1 MYTKLILK
9 LTFVIAVAA
18 AAVGFGEHKFYFSRT
33 TIEQNALMNRYEI
46 TIRFFT
52 DDLERA
58 LSAED
63 EKVRFADDPYDPSF
77 DSEVEDYIRKHFFI
91 RINNE
96 NIQWRY
102 LGKQVESDITW
113 CYAEINNIP
122 PTNILEIKNTALFEL
137 FDEQVNE
144 VALKINGR
152 QHRMMLTR
160 QKPAEVITN

>member
-9 LTFVIAVAA
+9 LAFVIAVAA
-18 AAVGFGEHKFYFSRT
+18 ALVGFGEHKFYFSRT

-46 TIRFFT
+46 TMRFFT

-58 LSAED
+58 LSTED
-63 EKVRFADDPYDPSF
+63 EKVRFADSYDPSF

-122 PTNILEIKNTALFEL
+122 PTNILEIKNTSLFEL

-152 QHRMMLTR
+152 QHRLMLTR
-160 QKPAEVITN
+160 QKPSELITN

>member
-1 MYTKLILK
+1 MYTKWIFKFAFAL
-9 LTFVIAVAA
+9 VIATALA
-18 AAVGFGEHKFYFSRT
+18 GFGEHKFYFSRT

-46 TIRFFT
+46 TMRFFT

-58 LSAED
+58 LSTED

-96 NIQWRY
+96 NVQYRY

-122 PTNILEIKNTALFEL
+122 PTNILEIKNTSLFEL

-160 QKPAEVITN
+160 QKPSEVITN